1 MKEQYYIIS
10 TYSQKTTVDRDF
22 LKLLKKVANHYKAKS
37 LLIENDF
44 AYDENGFKVPLPRE
58 LDYFSLVEK
67 DLILN
72 ENLEIKLIKNEA
84 LLIDPLAGL
93 QGAFPDKSVIV
104 PGLIMSLNTEPSPR
118 LCKQLMTTGSVG
130 RVRESSTVGRS
141 GRRWAIAREFIVP
154 SALLVHVK
162 NDKIFFTRYLSYR
175 KSGVLYDLN
184 LKFTLDKE
192 KPTIHRPE
200 AINRGDDHV
209 AQQDPAANKASNEM
223 INFIRPKAIILNDA
237 FDGVSCSYRD
247 SGKTADTHNRMSIAH
262 EAKITKEFIL
272 TQTKLAD
279 IVYYLDSNHDDFLTK
294 FLDNRSGW
302 ITDSKNYP
310 TCIDLEAA
318 RSKGK
323 RPIVELLGLD
333 KIPKLKYIPSNDKF
347 YIANVMVAH
356 GARGVRGARPNFKAL
371 AKVFNYYSQGHT
383 HSPAIF
389 RNAVCVGLNGILNME
404 YNSPSSGWVHGN
416 GLIHEDG
423 SQQLIPI
430 IDGLWR

>member
-1 MKEQYYIIS
+1 MKEQYYLIS

-37 LLIENDF
+37 LLVENDF

-192 KPTIHRPE
+192 KPTVCRPD
-200 AINRGDDHV
+200 IVRGDDHV
-209 AQQDPAANKASNEM
+209 AQQDPEANRGTNDL
-223 INFIRPKAIILNDA
+223 IRYIRPKSIVLNDT
-237 FDGVSCSYRD
+237 FDGISCSYRD
-247 SGKTADTHNRMSIAH
+247 SGKTADTHNRISIAE
-262 EAKITKEFIL
+262 EAKLTREFIL

-279 IVYYLDSNHDDFLTK
+279 IVYYLDSNHDDFLIK
-294 FLDNRSGW
+294 FLDNRNGW
-302 ITDSKNYP
+302 ITDSKNYQ
-310 TCIDLEAA
+310 TCIDLESA
-318 RSKGK
+318 RAKGR
-323 RPIVELLGLD
+323 RPIIELLGLD
-333 KIPKLKYIPSNDKF
+333 TIPKLKYIHTTDKLF
-347 YIANVMVAH
+347 INGIFTCH
-356 GARGVRGARPNFKAL
+356 GHRGVRGSRPNFKAL
-371 AKVFNYYSQGHT
+371 AKVYNFYNQNHT
-383 HSPAIF
+383 HVPGVF
-389 RNAVCVGLNGILNME
+389 RNAVCGGLNGRKDMS
-404 YNSPSSGWVHGN
+404 YNDHTSGWLTAN
-416 GLIHEDG
+416 TAIHEDG